1 MKKILVLGGTRFF
14 GKRLVE
20 LLIEDGHL
28 VTVMTRGQS
37 GNPFGNKVEHLIV
50 DRLDK
55 EALAKQME
63 GRFFDIVYDNICYS
77 PKEAYEFCE
86 IFNGKTNKLVFTST
100 LSTYEVGGAEKVEE
114 DFNPY
119 TYPIK
124 IRSKEEFTYGEGKR
138 QAEAVFY
145 KYAQFPVVAV
155 RFPIVMGEEDYT
167 LRLHYYIERIL
178 KEEPIEFVNLDTTM
192 SFIHADEAARFL
204 KWAGI
209 QKVVGPFNACS
220 TGTITLKELIQLI
233 EKVTE
238 KEANVVVTSEAK
250 TPYAIKDNWYMSN
263 AKAKANG
270 FDFTN
275 LSCWLTKLIESI
287 VNDYK
292 KILGD

>member
-100 LSTYEVGGAEKVEE
+100 LSTYEVGGAEKVEG
-114 DFNPY
+114 DFDPY

-124 IRSKEEFTYGEGKR
+124 IGVRKSLHMGKESDK
-138 QAEAVFY
+138 Q
-145 KYAQFPVVAV
+145 KQ
-155 RFPIVMGEEDYT
+155 
-167 LRLHYYIERIL
+167 
-178 KEEPIEFVNLDTTM
+178 
-192 SFIHADEAARFL
+192 SFISMRSFR
-204 KWAGI
+204 
-209 QKVVGPFNACS
+209 
-220 TGTITLKELIQLI
+220 
-233 EKVTE
+233 
-238 KEANVVVTSEAK
+238 
-250 TPYAIKDNWYMSN
+250 
-263 AKAKANG
+263 
-270 FDFTN
+270 
-275 LSCWLTKLIESI
+275 
-287 VNDYK
+287 
-292 KILGD
+292 